1 MKMTTSRKT
10 ADKTKVELVRLDNVS
25 MDEDDE
31 ILPDFEAEV
40 DDGRRVWVTAVLER
54 TAVIEPAPGEP
65 KVLVNRRRLFVNPRH
80 LRVRHLA
87 SKEAARRGREA
98 ARQLSKRADFSVVN
112 TAEAVGLHHAVPNAP
127 NKRNE
132 HDSFEVPNGKGRADD
147 NQENRRK
154 DEAPFEALE

>member
-1 MKMTTSRKT
+1 MSMASNRKNSDRTSAT
-10 ADKTKVELVRLDNVS
+10 SELVRLDSVS

-40 DDGRRVWVTAVLER
+40 DGRRVWVTAVLER

-65 KVLVNRRRLFVNPRH
+65 KVLVNRQRLMVNPQH

-98 ARQLSKRADFSVVN
+98 ARQLRMQ
-112 TAEAVGLHHAVPNAP
+112 
-127 NKRNE
+127 E
-132 HDSFEVPNGKGRADD
+132 HSSA
-147 NQENRRK
+147 
-154 DEAPFEALE
+154 A

>member
-1 MKMTTSRKT
+1 MSMDSYRKDEELSSR
-10 ADKTKVELVRLDNVS
+10 ADLVRLDSVS

-40 DDGRRVWVTAVLER
+40 DGRRVWVTAVLER

-65 KVLVNRRRLFVNPRH
+65 KMLVNRRRLMVNPAR

-98 ARQLSKRADFSVVN
+98 ARQLR
-112 TAEAVGLHHAVPNAP
+112 LQ
-127 NKRNE
+127 E
-132 HDSFEVPNGKGRADD
+132 HNPA
-147 NQENRRK
+147 
-154 DEAPFEALE
+154 A

>member
-1 MKMTTSRKT
+1 MSMATNRKST
-10 ADKTKVELVRLDNVS
+10 EKTRPQLVRLDSVS

-65 KVLVNRRRLFVNPRH
+65 KVLVNRRRLFVDPNS

-87 SKEAARRGREA
+87 SKEAARRG
-98 ARQLSKRADFSVVN
+98 V
-112 TAEAVGLHHAVPNAP
+112 
-127 NKRNE
+127 
-132 HDSFEVPNGKGRADD
+132 
-147 NQENRRK
+147 RK
-154 DEAPFEALE
+154 DNCMVKPSAVAFVPGNPNNGVGPRQWRRLPGKPPAPAK

>member
-1 MKMTTSRKT
+1 MSMATNRKST
-10 ADKTKVELVRLDNVS
+10 EKTRPQLVRLDSVS

-65 KVLVNRRRLFVNPRH
+65 KVLVNRRRLFVDPNS

-98 ARQLSKRADFSVVN
+98 ARQLR
-112 TAEAVGLHHAVPNAP
+112 L
-127 NKRNE
+127 
-132 HDSFEVPNGKGRADD
+132 
-147 NQENRRK
+147 QEQQSS
-154 DEAPFEALE
+154 AA

>member
-1 MKMTTSRKT
+1 MATNRKSAETRSSRT
-10 ADKTKVELVRLDNVS
+10 ELVRLDSVS

-40 DDGRRVWVTAVLER
+40 DGQKVWVTAVLER

-98 ARQLSKRADFSVVN
+98 ARKLR
-112 TAEAVGLHHAVPNAP
+112 L
-127 NKRNE
+127 
-132 HDSFEVPNGKGRADD
+132 
-147 NQENRRK
+147 QEQQSS
-154 DEAPFEALE
+154 AA

>member
-1 MKMTTSRKT
+1 MCCKREKGWRRYSVWPWPLSGKWVMKMANSRKT
-10 ADKTKVELVRLDNVS
+10 AEKVKVELVRLDSVS

-65 KVLVNRRRLFVNPRH
+65 KVLVNRRRLFVNPSH

-98 ARQLSKRADFSVVN
+98 ARQLR
-112 TAEAVGLHHAVPNAP
+112 L
-127 NKRNE
+127 
-132 HDSFEVPNGKGRADD
+132 
-147 NQENRRK
+147 QEQQSS
-154 DEAPFEALE
+154 AA

>member
-1 MKMTTSRKT
+1 MSMGSNRKT
-10 ADKTKVELVRLDNVS
+10 AQKVRNDMVRLDSVS

-31 ILPDFEAEV
+31 ILPDFEAED
-40 DDGRRVWVTAVLER
+40 DDGNRVWVTAVLER

-98 ARQLSKRADFSVVN
+98 ARQLR
-112 TAEAVGLHHAVPNAP
+112 L
-127 NKRNE
+127 
-132 HDSFEVPNGKGRADD
+132 
-147 NQENRRK
+147 QEQQSS
-154 DEAPFEALE
+154 AA

>member
-1 MKMTTSRKT
+1 MASNRKNIERPSTTS
-10 ADKTKVELVRLDNVS
+10 ELVGLDSVS

-40 DDGRRVWVTAVLER
+40 DGRRVWVTAVLER

-65 KVLVNRRRLFVNPRH
+65 KVLVNRRRLMVNPTH

-98 ARQLSKRADFSVVN
+98 ARQLRMQ
-112 TAEAVGLHHAVPNAP
+112 
-127 NKRNE
+127 E
-132 HDSFEVPNGKGRADD
+132 HSSA
-147 NQENRRK
+147 
-154 DEAPFEALE
+154 A

>member
-1 MKMTTSRKT
+1 MSMDLNRKSGGGPAKT
-10 ADKTKVELVRLDNVS
+10 ATELVRLDAVA

-54 TAVIEPAPGEP
+54 TAVVEPAPGEP
-65 KVLVNRRRLFVNPRH
+65 KVLVNRHRLLVDPRQ

-98 ARQLSKRADFSVVN
+98 ARQLR
-112 TAEAVGLHHAVPNAP
+112 LQ
-127 NKRNE
+127 E
-132 HDSFEVPNGKGRADD
+132 HNPA
-147 NQENRRK
+147 
-154 DEAPFEALE
+154 A

>member
-1 MKMTTSRKT
+1 MDSNRKRGG
-10 ADKTKVELVRLDNVS
+10 AASKAAVELVRLDAVA

-54 TAVIEPAPGEP
+54 TAVVEPAPGEP
-65 KVLVNRRRLFVNPRH
+65 KVLVNRHRLLVDPSA

-98 ARQLSKRADFSVVN
+98 ARQLR
-112 TAEAVGLHHAVPNAP
+112 LQ
-127 NKRNE
+127 E
-132 HDSFEVPNGKGRADD
+132 HNPA
-147 NQENRRK
+147 
-154 DEAPFEALE
+154 A